1 MLLPRLRP
9 FPAVTAGPVTSLT
22 SFPRPRGWGSAFLWN
37 SEPTW
42 EAVGLCLPLPWRGI
56 PLLPRGSYRVL
67 SALPSLL
74 LTKPQPLSSREQL
87 SWVTCPGLDGRF
99 SHLLPASQQ
108 ERTARPVGHST
119 RLVGCLCLS
128 LREGSDWSC
137 TSFWGFYFLK
147 KDSQRH
153 DEALIQTRLRRCCEH
168 RWGLLWLGCRR
179 FLCVE
184 DCGTRLL
191 RLPLSYSFYS
201 RVQPDEF
208 GRAQVSDSR

>member
-1 MLLPRLRP
+1 MSSPPVAWDPVTPPGQLPRALGP
-9 FPAVTAGPVTSLT
+9 PEPAVGEATASVV
-22 SFPRPRGWGSAFLWN
+22 FA
-37 SEPTW
+37 
-42 EAVGLCLPLPWRGI
+42 
-56 PLLPRGSYRVL
+56 
-67 SALPSLL
+67 
-74 LTKPQPLSSREQL
+74 REQL
-87 SWVTCPGLDGRF
+87 SWVTCPGLDGPF

-108 ERTARPVGHST
+108 ERTARPVGHGT

-128 LREGSDWSC
+128 LREGPNWSC

-153 DEALIQTRLRRCCEH
+153 GEVLIQTRLRRCCER

-179 FLCVE
+179 SLCVE

-191 RLPLSYSFYS
+191 RLPLSYSCYS
-201 RVQPDEF
+201 RVQPEEF